1 MLCPLVLLSNF
12 IDDCGNLMSGA
23 DLTKL
28 ISSEELFKLL
38 QNIRIPITGLPE
50 RVILGVVGFQN
61 NYIHTVAISPLD
73 EQVIED
79 VTL

>member
-12 IDDCGNLMSGA
+12 IDDCGNLMSRA

-28 ISSEELFKLL
+28 ISFEELFKLL

-50 RVILGVVGFQN
+50 GVILGAVGFQN
-61 NYIHTVAISPLD
+61 NYIRS
-73 EQVIED
+73 
-79 VTL
+79 

>member
-1 MLCPLVLLSNF
+1 MFCPLVLLSNF
-12 IDDCGNLMSGA
+12 IDDCGNITSRA

-50 RVILGVVGFQN
+50 
-61 NYIHTVAISPLD
+61 
-73 EQVIED
+73 QVIIGAEGSKIIIS
-79 VTL
+79 VVSSHTRSTEFFEGHQY